1 MNSGPKIVAELRDW
15 NKLNVERD
23 TFQGRIH
30 NDISH
35 QYVDGTF
42 VTLEADNVAW
52 NETGA
57 LVYVGAKIYVLWF
70 IHQRK
75 SKKDLL
81 DEN

>member
-15 NKLNVERD
+15 TKINEPRD
-23 TFQGRIH
+23 TFQGRVF

-35 QYVDGTF
+35 LYSDGFF
-42 VTLEADNVAW
+42 VTLEADNVDW
-52 NETGA
+52 NDAGA
-57 LVYVGAKIYVLWF
+57 LVYDGARIYVLWF

-75 SKKDLL
+75 SKKDLF